1 MMRRGD
7 VVIIAQKGLY
17 EGKPRPSVVIQK
29 DEMLVDHPSILV
41 CLVTSTVQG
50 GPEAFYK
57 INVEPSSINGLSKSS
72 TVRVDKIA
80 TVRRT
85 NIATVVGTL
94 DEKTLGRL
102 NIALA
107 LFQGLT

>member
-1 MMRRGD
+1 MRRGD

-17 EGKPRPSVVIQK
+17 EGKPRPAIIIQK

-41 CLVTSTVQG
+41 CLVTSIDQEERGV
-50 GPEAFYK
+50 FYR
-57 INVEPSSINGLSKSS
+57 INVEPSSANGLNKSS
-72 TVRVDKIA
+72 TIRVDKIA
-80 TVRRT
+80 TIRRT
-85 NIATVVGTL
+85 NISNVVGKI

-102 NIALA
+102 NVALA